1 MLKYQAKIK
10 EYYREILIPS
20 YSVYEWMILVV
31 SIAFLIMGAILQGN
45 QYSFLSVV
53 ALLPGFYGLNHIVTN
68 DSKRKIRK
76 IFTEYIRYCRVSGIH
91 RNLMIDTSDE
101 SLHQAKK
108 IWFCMNHQA
117 RPEELYCLARK
128 IKSEWQD
135 YKEIKTSEP
144 ITFSKAIKLAFGF
157 DYNRIISLLSIVAAL
172 ISVVFIMGSSNPEP
186 IFEAFISEVMPVLIG
201 PILYIALAY
210 IMLIFISGFA
220 SGFVSF
226 YDLMSMKFNSQ
237 PTERATR
244 RYIHDM
250 MWVSD

>member
-1 MLKYQAKIK
+1 MLKYQTKIK
-10 EYYREILIPS
+10 EYYKEMLIPS
-20 YSVYEWMILVV
+20 YSIYEWMILIV
-31 SIAFLIMGAILQGN
+31 SISFLIMGAIFQSN
-45 QYSFLSVV
+45 QYNFLSIA

-76 IFTEYIRYCRVSGIH
+76 IFIEYILFCRVSGIP
-91 RNLMIDTSDE
+91 RNSMIDTSDE

-144 ITFSKAIKLAFGF
+144 ITFFKAIKLAFWF
-157 DYNRIISLLSIVAAL
+157 DYNRVIALLSIIAAL
-172 ISVVFIMGSSNPEP
+172 ISVVFIMGSSDPEP
-186 IFEAFISEVMPVLIG
+186 IFEAFTNKVMPILIE
-201 PILYIALAY
+201 PILYICLAY

-250 MWVSD
+250 MWTSD